1 MARISKKTLTGR
13 RARQQDRRLEAAV
26 LFEDGK
32 SRAEVAQRLKVSWQ
46 SANTWFKRWNSDGAK
61 GLEATTKPGPP
72 AKFSDEQVELIR
84 AELTKGALAEG
95 YPNELWTLSRVKR
108 LIKERMGMTAS
119 VSEVWR
125 LLRRMAWSPQKPHR
139 KARERDEEKISTWK
153 TERWPELQA
162 KAEREKRTIIFIDEC
177 GFSQK
182 TTAKKTWA
190 PTGQTPT
197 LQMTFHW
204 DKLSVIGGISIKSLW
219 FAIHEE
225 SIKSE
230 QVIGF
235 LDQLKRQ
242 VKGKLLIIWDG
253 LPAHR
258 SKAMAQ
264 YLGEQNGRI
273 WVERLPAY
281 APELN
286 PIEYLW
292 GNVKGN
298 DLANDAPK
306 DLWELSEAA
315 RRALIKKR
323 RRPRLIR
330 AFWKQTEL
338 KFDDAA

>member
-1 MARISKKTLTGR
+1 MSRTSKKTLTGR
-13 RARQQDRRLEAAV
+13 RARQQDRRLRSAA
-26 LFEDGK
+26 LFEKGRT
-32 SRAEVAQRLKVSWQ
+32 RAEVADLLGVTWR
-46 SANTWFKRWNSDGAK
+46 SAHTWFQQWMKDGTK
-61 GLEATTKPGPP
+61 GLEATTKPGPVG
-72 AKFSDEQVELIR
+72 KFSDEQVEMLR

-108 LIKERMGMTAS
+108 LIKDRLELKAS

-125 LLRRMAWSPQKPHR
+125 LLRRMGWSSQKPQR
-139 KARERDEEKISTWK
+139 RARERDEEKIANWK
-153 TERWPELQA
+153 TQRWPELQA
-162 KAEREKRTIIFIDEC
+162 KALKEQRTIIFIDEC

-182 TTAKKTWA
+182 STAKKTWA
-190 PTGQTPT
+190 PAGETPN
-197 LQMTFHW
+197 LQMTFNW

-230 QVIGF
+230 QVIEF
-235 LDQLKRQ
+235 LAQLQRQ

-258 SKAMAQ
+258 SKKVAN
-264 YLGEQNGRI
+264 YLSEQKGKI

-298 DLANDAPK
+298 DLANYAPK

-315 RRALIKKR
+315 RRALFKKR
-323 RRPRLIR
+323 RRPKLIR

-338 KFDDAA
+338 NFEAVV